1 MATTGVTGDTETT
14 GNTRDGSGIGTIGN
28 TGVEPDP
35 SAEIARGIAER
46 LVAGDSGALADAYRL
61 WGNLVHSLAA
71 RAVGDRREAED
82 ITQQVFLSAW
92 RGRLT
97 YRPDRG
103 PLPGWIVG
111 ITRRRIADS
120 LAARTRRHD
129 LVVAAGNRY
138 VTTGGTVEDSADDVV
153 RRVLIARELD
163 LLPPRQREVLRLNF
177 YEDLTHS
184 DIAERTGL
192 PLGTVKSHA
201 RRGLLRLRRR
211 LEEAGYA
218 GEGDPRGTGRG
229 AGAPVPAG

>member
-1 MATTGVTGDTETT
+1 TTAASRTPGAPRAAEGRVGATE
-14 GNTRDGSGIGTIGN
+14 
-28 TGVEPDP
+28 P
-35 SAEIARGIAER
+35 SAEAVREIADR
-46 LVAGDSGALADAYRL
+46 LVAGDPGALADAYRL
-61 WGNLVHSLAA
+61 WGGLVHSLAA

-103 PLPGWIVG
+103 PLPGWLVG

-129 LVVAAGNRY
+129 LVVAAGNRHLAA
-138 VTTGGTVEDSADDVV
+138 GGTVRDDSDDVV

-184 DIAERTGL
+184 DIADRTGL

-211 LEEAGYA
+211 LEEAGYTEEWGPGDA
-218 GEGDPRGTGRG
+218 GRD
-229 AGAPVPAG
+229 AGSPAPAG